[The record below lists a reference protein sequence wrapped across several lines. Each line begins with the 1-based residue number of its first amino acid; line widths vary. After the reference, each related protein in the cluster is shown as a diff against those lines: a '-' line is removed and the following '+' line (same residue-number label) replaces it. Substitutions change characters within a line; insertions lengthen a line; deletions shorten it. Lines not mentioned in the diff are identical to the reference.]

1 MTHDSAVAIAKK
13 LKALA
18 EKATEPGE
26 CAAAAKKLR
35 EFCGKHG
42 LDDAEY
48 DIETVKVSISYTN
61 AQEKTL
67 LSAVMCMVLETDAVK
82 GTDENGVLTFRCTH
96 RKFEDITDAFDYY
109 KKIYYDYVDGVMS
122 SLITKNRI
130 VNKKPSKPE
139 FRMDEM
145 TEDERKAYEDAV
157 QKASPPRMDQ
167 SGQTEPPKS
176 VPTPPPTDDETC
188 KGRKDDRVRR
198 VFMVMEETPWV
209 KKVRPKLFLR

>member
-48 DIETVKVSISYTN
+48 DIETIKVSVPYAN
-61 AQEKTL
+61 DQEKSL
-67 LSAVMCMVLETDAVK
+67 LSAVMCMVLEVDHVK
-82 GTDENGVLTFRCTH
+82 GIDERGIFTFRCTQ
-96 RKFEDITDAFDYY
+96 RQFDDIADAFSHY
-109 KKIYYDYVDGVMS
+109 KKIYYDYVDGVMA

-130 VNKKPSKPE
+130 VNQKPSKPQ
-139 FRMDEM
+139 FKMDDM
-145 TEDERKAYEDAV
+145 TDEERKTYEETMRAG
-157 QKASPPRMDQ
+157 QPPQTDQ
-167 SGQTEPPKS
+167 SGSKETPKS
-176 VPTPPPTDDETC
+176 VPNQASAEEAAC
-188 KGRKDDRVRR
+188 KDRKDDRIRR